1 MNYPDPVSF
10 SNEEK
15 NKIIGT
21 SKKIDKVMNVVLLMF
36 FIIAIICSIVGD
48 TRIGIK
54 NAKKTEGELLE
65 IKYRYINEDDY
76 KRNIL
81 NDVFDMAYANILV
94 KYKVDGVEYVLE
106 ERRDIFAIDWDPYD
120 GREIDG
126 WRVGDKVKVLYDEEN
141 PKNAAVDKIEFYEIV
156 LYFVTGIVA
165 LVCICIKYKEMKRK
179 SKKEVIDK
187 EKRND
192 I

>member
-15 NKIIGT
+15 NKIIRT
-21 SKKIDKVMNVVLLMF
+21 SKKIDKFMNVVLLMF

-81 NDVFDMAYANILV
+81 NDVFDMAYANISV

-141 PKNAAVDKIEFYEIV
+141 PENAAVDKIEFYEIV

-165 LVCICIKYKEMKRK
+165 LVCIYIKYKEMKRK